1 MALSN
6 IPAWATADLVISQ
19 GSDNEYVF
27 EFFETAGDIEQPLD
41 LSGYAAHAQ
50 IRGTHADND
59 VWLDITGITI
69 DPAGVITLTIPAEA
83 TSDPVWLRRT
93 DGVWDL
99 YLTNPESTVRAVM
112 GKISVS
118 PWVTRNA

>member
-19 GSDNEYVF
+19 GSDNEYTF
-27 EFFETAGDIEQPLD
+27 EFFETVGDIEQPKD
-41 LSGYAAHAQ
+41 LTGYTARAQ

-59 VWLDITGITI
+59 VWFDIPGITI
-69 DPAGVITLTIPAEA
+69 DPAGVITLNIPAEA
-83 TSDPVWLRRT
+83 TADPVWLRRT

-99 YLTNPESTVRAVM
+99 YLTNPDSVVRAVM

>member
-27 EFFETAGDIEQPLD
+27 EFFETVGDIEQPLD
-41 LSGYAAHAQ
+41 LSGYAARAQ

-59 VWLDITGITI
+59 VWLDITDITI

-99 YLTNPESTVRAVM
+99 YLDNPDSTVRAVM